1 VAQSSESR
9 AATEAQ
15 RDHWNSLAAA
25 WAEWWPVIEAGAR
38 PVSEAMVGL
47 AEIGPGDR
55 VLDLAS
61 GVGEP
66 AATAARR
73 VGPGGSVVATD
84 LAPDMIERGRERA
97 RALGLGNLE
106 FHLMDASAPDLP
118 ASSFDVALCRW
129 GFMFIP
135 DLDLAL
141 ARLKTL
147 LKPGGRLAV
156 AVWGPAEQVPAISL
170 VTRILTRELDLP
182 PPGEDA
188 ATPFD
193 LADTHGLERRLRDA
207 GFTGFRHR
215 PVTARYDFP
224 SSDAFLA
231 FRRALSGI
239 EDRMTHIA
247 ADRREAAWGVVDQ
260 ALEPYRTPDG
270 RIVMEN
276 LSPCLGCRLA

>member
-1 VAQSSESR
+1 MNDGATGRADPAEHWEKVAE
-9 AATEAQ
+9 
-15 RDHWNSLAAA
+15 A
-25 WAEWWPVIEAGAR
+25 WAKWWPFIEAGAR
-38 PVSEAMVGL
+38 PVGQAMLDL
-47 AEIGPGDR
+47 AALKPGER

-61 GVGEP
+61 GIGEP

-73 VGPGGSVVATD
+73 AEPGGYVVATD

-97 RALGLGNLE
+97 RALGIGNLE
-106 FHLMDASAPDLP
+106 FRLMDASAPDLP
-118 ASSFDVALCRW
+118 VSSFDVALCRW

-156 AVWGPAEQVPAISL
+156 AVWGPAEQAPAISL

-182 PPGEDA
+182 PPADDA

-193 LADTHGLERRLRDA
+193 LADTRALEQRLRDA
-207 GFTGFRHR
+207 GFAGFRHR
-215 PVTARYDFP
+215 TVTVCYDFP

-231 FRRALSGI
+231 FRRELSGI
-239 EDRMTHIA
+239 EDRMTRIA
-247 ADRREAAWGVVDQ
+247 ADRCEAAWAAVER